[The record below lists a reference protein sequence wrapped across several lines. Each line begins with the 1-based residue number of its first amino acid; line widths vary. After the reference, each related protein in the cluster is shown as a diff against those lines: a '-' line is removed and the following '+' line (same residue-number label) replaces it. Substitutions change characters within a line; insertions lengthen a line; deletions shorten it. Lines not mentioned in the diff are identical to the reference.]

1 MRSGIAQIE
10 GTSDVDISV
19 EEKIVRF
26 KFDAKKTTLQ
36 ELTVAI
42 QGKDERFQARLALLA
57 EPPNPAPD
65 LFEKARAAITKVEGV
80 RALSSPGG
88 DGIVLM
94 TFHLDK
100 KTFLPDVLAAAKAG
114 GLTLKFPPPKKPP
127 TLEFLYGIRNA
138 PTSRAL

>member
-10 GTSDVDISV
+10 GTSDVEISV

-57 EPPNPAPD
+57 DPPAPSAD
-65 LFEKARAAITKVEGV
+65 LFEKARLAVTGVEGV
-80 RALSSPGG
+80 RALSSPGK
-88 DGIVLM
+88 DGIALA
-94 TFHLDK
+94 TLNLEK
-100 KTFLPDVLAAAKAG
+100 KTYLADVLAAAKKA
-114 GLTLKFPPPKKPP
+114 GLTLKFPPPK
-127 TLEFLYGIRNA
+127 R
-138 PTSRAL
+138 

>member
-1 MRSGIAQIE
+1 MRSGIAQIS
-10 GTSDVDISV
+10 GTSDIDISV

-26 KFDAKKTTLQ
+26 KFDSKKTSLQ

-57 EPPNPAPD
+57 DPPNPSAE
-65 LFEKARAAITKVEGV
+65 LFEKARLALTKVEGV

-94 TFHLDK
+94 TFQPDK
-100 KTFLPDVLAAAKAG
+100 KTYLPDVLATAKGA

-127 TLEFLYGIRNA
+127 VHEFLCAQRFSLRIC
-138 PTSRAL
+138 AL